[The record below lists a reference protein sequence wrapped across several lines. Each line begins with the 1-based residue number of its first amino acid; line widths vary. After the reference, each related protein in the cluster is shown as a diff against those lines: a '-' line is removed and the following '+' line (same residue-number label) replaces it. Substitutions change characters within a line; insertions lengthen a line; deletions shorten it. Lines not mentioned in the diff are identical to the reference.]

1 MSARKASPFATRGNS
16 NYALLNLLLKDYGT
30 EVLRTLFDL
39 KHPPGELKNRLSS
52 EEVQEGIKKLLK
64 DGFLA
69 TPDLKLLEKK
79 KPSSAHFDVALL
91 SKLLGGIC
99 GFDPPTSTGKWGPF
113 PSPDDTSIG
122 ANIVRMRYFRNELGS
137 HYIGA
142 SMDDDEF
149 ERSWKKVSRAI
160 IALGGCEKE
169 RYTIEIRLLKLRGR
183 EVLET
188 KQKLEDLEGMLI
200 PIVYSNS

>member
-1 MSARKASPFATRGNS
+1 MSAHKASPFSTRGNS
-16 NYALLNLLLKDYGT
+16 NYALLNRLLKDYGT

-39 KHPPGELKNRLSS
+39 IHPPDKLKIRLSS
-52 EEVQEGIKKLLK
+52 KEVKEGIRKLLK

-69 TPDLKLLEKK
+69 TPDVQLLRKNE
-79 KPSSAHFDVALL
+79 PSSADFDVALL

-113 PSPDDTSIG
+113 PLPNDTSIG
-122 ANIVRMRYFRNELGS
+122 ANIVRMRYYRNELGS

-149 ERSWKKVSRAI
+149 EKNWKKVSRAI
-160 IALGGCEKE
+160 IALGGHEKE